1 MSPSERRS
9 RPALPGVK
17 LSRYLVSEMWLPSLF
32 ATAAFG
38 LVVLLTDLLGYADLI
53 VNRGLA
59 VEEVARLAGLQL
71 IPTLARTL
79 PFAVLVGTLV
89 GLGRLAA
96 DRELLAL
103 EASGFS
109 PRQLA
114 VPGLVFAFFATVVSL
129 YLSVFLSPDSQ
140 RQVRDRMVAL
150 TRARPGLSLRAGQA
164 SNLDGWRIEARKVD
178 QEGTFLEGVLV
189 YMPSLD
195 ETIFSQHGTILDAR
209 GSRPAVPIP
218 DPAPAAGSA
227 ASAANGPTA
236 SNAATAAPGAAPA
249 AAPTPTAT
257 PTPAAASATAT
268 ASATTTTT
276 ASATPPADAAAT
288 PSPPDAAP
296 AKRIVLEDGL
306 ILFNSEDRA
315 SLLRFDRLETRLPAS
330 KPGKDVPVDLVATL
344 PFSELLAVSAEE
356 GNSARGRW
364 YRGEAHR
371 RVALGAATLPFG
383 LLAMGLALGRRT
395 LSRSTGTAMGIGGA
409 IAYYALVQLAEGLL
423 RGERTPVALAI
434 WLPNLVLGGVAS
446 FLVLKAGRRTEDG
459 YRGTGRGSRSLLER
473 LGLARK
479 GIRVK
484 RFALPRYVAG
494 QFLQMALACVAG
506 LVLAYLIID
515 VFDNLKW
522 FNRYGATGE
531 EIARYYIARLPVLAA
546 RVIPMALLIA
556 VALTISVLGANG
568 ELLGMRACGIPIL
581 RILAPVWILCAL
593 AVPADHLLAN
603 ELVPRSSGRAA
614 EIKRVEIK
622 NQNDVSRDAR
632 ERVWYR
638 VGKRIHE
645 MGRLDLLR
653 GLASSVTLYELDDE
667 GLPKRRTDAAGARS
681 LGGGNWLLDAPRAV
695 ALLPTG
701 HLSRTPHAE
710 RLVQFGEEAPAEI
723 ETADLTPAELQTALA
738 DPDIEGP
745 TALIYRTD
753 LQMKISAP
761 FACLLLPLIALFFA
775 ATGPPFPR
783 PVQMLIASAILAVA
797 HAIATSFAGSM
808 GHGGT
813 LPPWLAGWG
822 PSLIFAAVAI
832 AMGVRQRIR
841 SQTSG

>member
-1 MSPSERRS
+1 MKSSERRF

-59 VEEVARLAGLQL
+59 VDEVARLAVLQL
-71 IPTLARTL
+71 VPTLARTL

-114 VPGLVFAFFATVVSL
+114 VPGLLFALLATVVSL
-129 YLSVFLSPDSQ
+129 HLSVFLSPDSQ
-140 RQVRDRMVAL
+140 RQVRDRMLEL

-178 QEGTFLEGVLV
+178 GEGTSLEGVLV

-195 ETIFSQHGTILDAR
+195 ETIFSKRGTILDAR
-209 GSRPAVPIP
+209 QAPGVEAPTP
-218 DPAPAAGSA
+218 DAAPTSSEA
-227 ASAANGPTA
+227 ASSATGA
-236 SNAATAAPGAAPA
+236 SAAPA
-249 AAPTPTAT
+249 AE
-257 PTPAAASATAT
+257 
-268 ASATTTTT
+268 
-276 ASATPPADAAAT
+276 
-288 PSPPDAAP
+288 P

-306 ILFNSEDRA
+306 VLFNSEDRA
-315 SLLRFDRLETRLPAS
+315 SVLRFERLETPLPAA
-330 KPGKDVPVDLVATL
+330 KTGKQVPVDLVATL
-344 PFSELLAVSAEE
+344 PFAELLAISAEE

-395 LSRSTGTAMGIGGA
+395 LSRSTGIAMGIGGA
-409 IAYYALVQLAEGLL
+409 IAYYALVQLGEGLL
-423 RGERTPVALAI
+423 RGEGTPVAVAI
-434 WLPNLVLGGVAS
+434 WMPNVVLGGVAGW
-446 FLVLKAGRRTEDG
+446 LVWKAGRRTEDG
-459 YRGTGRGSRSLLER
+459 YRGTGRGSRTLLER
-473 LGLARK
+473 LGFARQ

-494 QFLQMALACVAG
+494 QFLQMVLACVAG

-522 FNRYGATGE
+522 FNRYGATSE
-531 EIARYYIARLPVLAA
+531 EIARYYIARLPVLAS

-603 ELVPRSSGRAA
+603 ELVPRSWGQAKK
-614 EIKRVEIK
+614 IKDEDIK
-622 NQNDVSRDAR
+622 GKHLSLKDAR

-638 VGKRIHE
+638 VGRRIHE
-645 MGRLDLLR
+645 MGRLELGLR
-653 GLASSVTLYELDDE
+653 ASDVTLYELGKD
-667 GLPKRRTDAAGARS
+667 GLPVRRTDSDEARYVD
-681 LGGGNWLLDAPRAV
+681 GGNWLLDEPRAV

-701 HLSRTPHAE
+701 HLSRTPNAE
-710 RLVQFGEEAPAEI
+710 RVVQFGDEAPAEI
-723 ETADLTPAELQTALA
+723 ETADLTPAELRTAIA
-738 DPDIEGP
+738 DPDLEGP

-753 LQMKISAP
+753 LQMKVSAP

-797 HAIATSFAGSM
+797 HAITTSFAGSM

-822 PSLIFAAVAI
+822 PSLIFAAIAV
-832 AMGVRQRIR
+832 AMGIRQRIR

>member
-1 MSPSERRS
+1 MKASERRS
-9 RPALPGVK
+9 RPALPGAK

-38 LVVLLTDLLGYADLI
+38 LVVLLTDLIGYADLI

-59 VEEVARLAGLQL
+59 VDEVARLAALQL

-114 VPGLVFAFFATVVSL
+114 VPGLLFAFLATGASL

-140 RQVRDRMVAL
+140 RQVRDRMVEL

-178 QEGTFLEGVLV
+178 QEGTSLEGVLV

-209 GSRPAVPIP
+209 SRTAPETAAP
-218 DPAPAAGSA
+218 DSA
-227 ASAANGPTA
+227 
-236 SNAATAAPGAAPA
+236 AAPGASAASPPSA
-249 AAPTPTAT
+249 DANAAPTGP
-257 PTPAAASATAT
+257 PPASAE
-268 ASATTTTT
+268 
-276 ASATPPADAAAT
+276 
-288 PSPPDAAP
+288 P

-315 SLLRFDRLETRLPAS
+315 SLLRFERLETPLPAS

-344 PFSELLAVSAEE
+344 PFAELLAVAGEE
-356 GNSARGRW
+356 GDSARGRW

-423 RGERTPVALAI
+423 RGDRTPVALAI
-434 WLPNLVLGGVAS
+434 WLPNIVLGGVAI

-459 YRGTGRGSRSLLER
+459 YRGVGRGSRSLLER
-473 LGLARK
+473 IGIVRK

-622 NQNDVSRDAR
+622 NQNDTTRDAR

-653 GLASSVTLYELDDE
+653 GLASSVTLYELGED
-667 GLPKRRTDAAGARS
+667 GLPARRTDAEGARYV
-681 LGGGNWLLDAPRAV
+681 GNGNWLLDEPRAV

-710 RLVQFGEEAPAEI
+710 RVVQFGEEAPAEI
-723 ETADLTPAELQTALA
+723 ETADLTPAELRTAIA

-753 LQMKISAP
+753 LQMKVSAP

-797 HAIATSFAGSM
+797 HALATSFAGSM

-822 PSLIFAAVAI
+822 PSLVFAVVAL
-832 AMGVRQRIR
+832 AMGIRQRIR